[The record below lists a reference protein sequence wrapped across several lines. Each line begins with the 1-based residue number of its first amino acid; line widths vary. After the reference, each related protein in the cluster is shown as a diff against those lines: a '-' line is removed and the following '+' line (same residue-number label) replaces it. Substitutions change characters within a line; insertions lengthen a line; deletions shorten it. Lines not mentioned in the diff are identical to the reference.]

1 MRTRHNAALLL
12 VAGALMATA
21 ACGGRTDSAE
31 SAPAGNNTH
40 AGHEDKAHGAEDK
53 HQSGGHEAGGSEAG
67 RPQASGHGEAEHG
80 EEATE
85 GHGEA
90 GHDEGGEQGRASHT
104 QEERAIHLEP
114 AQRNQLSLSIAPAE
128 AGTAT
133 DSVQAPATVAFDA
146 DRIARVGPRLE
157 AKVLKVTRDLGESV
171 SAGETVA
178 ILDSVALG
186 RAKAAYLTARAKL
199 SAERA
204 NYQRHEKLAEQQI
217 ISQEKLLSSRATYL
231 QAQAERDAARAELR
245 LYGLSEAAIAGIAA
259 GGDAPL
265 SRYPLTAPIAGTIQQ
280 RDLVPGQTL
289 SAQDTPIHIVNT
301 ERMWVMIEADEQ
313 DLPRLAPGQPVTL
326 SLRALPGRPFE
337 GVTDWVSRELDKAA
351 RTVRVRAEV
360 PNPDGALRAGM
371 FGTARIATGDSARYA
386 LVPVDAVQMID
397 GEQFVFVPGDEEGA
411 FRAAP
416 VVTGAEGNGRIEIR
430 EGLSPGDRVVTIG
443 AFDLKSA
450 LTASGRSAAH
460 SH

>member
-12 VAGALMATA
+12 VAGTLMATA
-21 ACGGRTDSAE
+21 SCGGSTDRAE
-31 SAPAGNNTH
+31 PPPAGDDAH
-40 AGHEDKAHGAEDK
+40 AGHEDKAHGEGGR

-67 RPQASGHGEAEHG
+67 RPQASQHGEAE
-80 EEATE
+80 
-85 GHGEA
+85 HGEA
-90 GHDEGGEQGRASHT
+90 GHDEGGEQGPAGHA
-104 QEERAIHLEP
+104 QEERALHLEP
-114 AQRNQLSLSIAPAE
+114 AQRDQLSLSIAPAE

-157 AKVLKVTRDLGESV
+157 AKVLTVSRDLGERIA
-171 SAGETVA
+171 AGETVA

-245 LYGLSEAAIAGIAA
+245 LYGLSEDAIAGIAA

-337 GVTDWVSRELDKAA
+337 GVTDWVSRELDEAA

-360 PNPDGALRAGM
+360 TNPDGALRAGM
-371 FGTARIATGDSARYA
+371 FGTARIATGESARYA
-386 LVPVDAVQMID
+386 LVPVDAVQTID